1 MESLTLTFSAA
12 LMMGL
17 VFGAGPCNITCL
29 PYLGPVFLGSEGG
42 RPWRVVVSFSFGRL
56 AGYSTLG
63 AVAGGLGY
71 AATSWLDNGAAGAV
85 LGLATVLAG
94 LLLLSRRSPAC
105 GLSVSGDAQP
115 LRQAT
120 GRPRGMPFTLFAMGA
135 GMALN
140 PCVPLGTVL
149 LAAAA
154 TAKPVVGASLGF
166 GFGIGAV
173 LIPGALFGL
182 LVAHFGTQVRVHL
195 SRWEGRLQ
203 AGAGGLLVALGTF
216 TIFGWIQP

>member
-1 MESLTLTFSAA
+1 METLTLTFPAA

-29 PYLGPVFLGSEGG
+29 PYLGPVFLGRDGG
-42 RPWRVVVSFSFGRL
+42 RPWGVVVPFSLGRL
-56 AGYSTLG
+56 AGYCMLG
-63 AVAGGLGY
+63 ALAGGAGY
-71 AATSWLDNGAAGAV
+71 AATAWLEGGAAGLV

-94 LLLLSRRSPAC
+94 LLLLRRRRGNCRA
-105 GLSVSGDAQP
+105 GAGGAEQP
-115 LRQAT
+115 LRPVRK
-120 GRPRGMPFTLFAMGA
+120 RPRGLPLTLFAMGA

-154 TAKPVVGASLGF
+154 TAQPASGASLGL
-166 GFGIGAV
+166 GFGLGAV
-173 LIPGALFGL
+173 LIPSALFGL
-182 LVAHFGTQVRVHL
+182 LVAHFGTQVRAHL

-216 TIFGWIQP
+216 TIFGWVQP